1 MKRTEEKDKLK
12 QQQKKRTTAISK
24 TASKERK
31 EHVQKA
37 KQAEKYTYSVLAEK
51 DEKEVMDDDSVVFTK
66 PYSSDHL
73 PKGTLTRL
81 PLF

>member
-51 DEKEVMDDDSVVFTK
+51 DEEVMDDYSVVFTK

-73 PKGTLTRL
+73 PKGTLSRL
-81 PLF
+81 PLS